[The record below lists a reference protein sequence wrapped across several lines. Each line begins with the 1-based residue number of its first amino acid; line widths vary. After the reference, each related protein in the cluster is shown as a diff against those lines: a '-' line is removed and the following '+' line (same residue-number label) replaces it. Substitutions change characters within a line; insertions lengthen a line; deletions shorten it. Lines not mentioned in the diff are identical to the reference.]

1 MSKIKDYKE
10 YIKNTTIGS
19 IIEMIEG
26 NPNTIYDEIVVHC
39 STCNKNYNTTP
50 SAVKRRNICFCFDT
64 KEKRLERFKKE
75 LLDAGINKIIV
86 DATYSTISKKA
97 TFICPDHGEYKATPQ
112 DVLRLDSHGCKGCR
126 NMGSPSLSHDEYL
139 KILLKKGHDLSLFDY
154 VKKYETAHTDLI
166 VRCNT
171 CHKNFYSSPSNH
183 TKFYSCPHCNNKYN
197 KILGSYEDYAYSR
210 IKSVHGEKYIIN
222 KEDIRNGSDKI
233 PVICNKHGEF
243 YISLSQL
250 FNGQGCKPCGRL
262 QANKKTSLKKSEV
275 KKRLKNIYGD
285 ALEFSGIE
293 NYKNINTKITAYCLI
308 HEKHIKKPVGQFF
321 EGKGCQLCGRERI
334 RKAKL
339 MTTDEFR
346 EKAKLKHDYR
356 YEYPYEIQGNNKT
369 RVKILCKDHGVFEQ
383 RINDHLNGAGCPS
396 CAYGTTKAVLEITEA
411 LDEKKINYKLNDRIV
426 LNGLELDIYFPDHNF
441 AIEYNG
447 LYYHNEGHNH
457 NTGGKDKKY
466 HLQKTEICNENGIEL
481 YHIFE
486 DEYLNN
492 SEVIIKRIFHKLGI
506 NDSKIIGARKT
517 VIKEIDYKEC
527 RDFLN
532 KWHLQG
538 QDTSGVRYGAFYKNE
553 LVGVMTFYISKNE
566 GKLNRF
572 ATNLNYKIP
581 GLASKFVK
589 YFIKNNKKIENITT
603 FADRRYTNF
612 PENSV
617 YHKMGFDFVHYTKPA
632 YFYYKSGLGTQ
643 RFSRQKFMKH
653 KILKEHPQYKGSGL
667 GEKEMMIDLGY
678 DRIWDCG
685 HIKFNLKVC
694 R

>member
-10 YIKNTTIGS
+10 YIKNTTIGPT
-19 IIEMIEG
+19 IEMIEG
-26 NPNTIYDEIVVHC
+26 NPNTIYDKIVVHC
-39 STCNKNYNTTP
+39 TTCNKDYDTTP

-75 LLDAGINKIIV
+75 LSDVGINKKIV
-86 DATYSTISKKA
+86 DATYSTKSKKA
-97 TFICPDHGEYKATPQ
+97 TFICPNHGEYKATPH
-112 DVLRLDSHGCKGCR
+112 DVLRLDSDGCKGCR

-139 KILLKKGHDLSLFDY
+139 KILSKKGHDLSLFDY
-154 VKKYETAHTDLI
+154 VKKYEAAHSDLMI
-166 VRCNT
+166 RCNT
-171 CHKNFYSSPSNH
+171 CHLNFYSSPSNH

-197 KILGSYEDYAYSR
+197 KILGSYEDYAYNR
-210 IKSVHGEKYIIN
+210 VKSVHGEKYIFN
-222 KEDIRNGSDKI
+222 KKDIRNSTDKI
-233 PVICNKHGEF
+233 PLICNIHGKF

-262 QANKKTSLKKSEV
+262 QANKKTALKKSEV
-275 KKRLKNIYGD
+275 KKRLKEIYGD
-285 ALEFSGIE
+285 ALEFGGIE
-293 NYKNINTKITAYCLI
+293 NYKNINTKISAYCPI
-308 HEKHIKKPVGQFF
+308 HEIEVKKPISQFF
-321 EGKGCQLCGRERI
+321 EGKGCQLCGRDRT
-334 RKAKL
+334 RKAL
-339 MTTDEFR
+339 SNSHEDF
-346 EKAKLKHDYR
+346 LKMANDVHDGK
-356 YEYPYEIQGNNKT
+356 YEYPERYIKRQSKMRIFCPTHGEFKQ
-369 RVKILCKDHGVFEQ
+369 RVG
-383 RINDHLNGAGCPS
+383 DHLNGAGCPS

-411 LDEKKINYKLNDRIV
+411 LDKKNINYKLNDRIV

-481 YHIFE
+481 FHIFE

-506 NDSKIIGARKT
+506 NDAKIIGARKT
-517 VIKEIDYKEC
+517 TIKEINYREC
-527 RDFLN
+527 CDFLN

-538 QDTSGVRYGAFYKNE
+538 QDTSGIRYGAFYKNE
-553 LVGVMTFYISKNE
+553 LVGVMTFYVSKNE

-589 YFIKNNKKIENITT
+589 YFIQNNENIENITT

-617 YHKMGFDFVHYTKPA
+617 YHKIGF
-632 YFYYKSGLGTQ
+632 
-643 RFSRQKFMKH
+643 
-653 KILKEHPQYKGSGL
+653 
-667 GEKEMMIDLGY
+667 
-678 DRIWDCG
+678 
-685 HIKFNLKVC
+685 
-694 R
+694 